1 MTRSR
6 PAARRQSRRLALQVL
21 YAMDLAQAARTG
33 PQPTMDEVF
42 ERVAANFDLQPGAR
56 EFAQTLVR
64 GVAACREDLD
74 ARIGRHS
81 SNWRVERMAAV
92 DRNVLRLASW
102 ELVCSD
108 TPDSV
113 VIDEAIELARDFGSE
128 RSPSFV
134 NGVLDA
140 VARGCREGSD
150 ASGDAAPPPPG
161 PATPT

>member
-21 YAMDLAQAARTG
+21 YAMDLARAARTG
-33 PQPTMDEVF
+33 PLPTMQEVF

-56 EFAQTLVR
+56 AFAETLVQ
-64 GVAACREDLD
+64 GVAGCCEDLD
-74 ARIGRHS
+74 ARIGTHS

-102 ELVCSD
+102 ELVCTD
-108 TPDSV
+108 TPDTI

-140 VARGCREGSD
+140 IARDRKD
-150 ASGDAAPPPPG
+150 ASGAEGDAPPAPRE
-161 PATPT
+161 PAVPT